1 MNNIEKS
8 ATVTDIGQ
16 ELVNHSKGFDSRG
29 KHGLVVELFPFVFG
43 ASERMSARAI
53 SRHLKDKHNV
63 KLSAVTITKALN
75 EPQRYWDLF
84 FDRIE
89 PYVEVHEKWNKSERR
104 EVFLYDDEGFKITEF
119 PGRALLRKH
128 LLKPEL
134 AEAINVLREKW
145 FSIDLGIRLK
155 ARSYLAERLI
165 GKGFKK

>member
-1 MNNIEKS
+1 MKNIEKS
-8 ATVTDIGQ
+8 ATLSDIGR
-16 ELVNHSKGFDSRG
+16 ELVNHSRNADTRG
-29 KHGLVVELFPFVFG
+29 KRGMVVDLYPFIFG
-43 ASERMSARAI
+43 AKEGMSSRAI
-53 SRHLKDKHNV
+53 SRHLRGRNV
-63 KLSAVTITKALN
+63 KLSGVTITKALN
-75 EPQRYWDLF
+75 EPHRYWNLF

-89 PYVEVHEKWNKSERR
+89 PYVEVHEKWNPSERR

-119 PGRALLRKH
+119 PGRAFIRKH

-165 GKGFKK
+165 GKGLKK